1 MKITKQTTKD
11 EIMAM
16 KNLYGHKLFDCH
28 VKLRDDEDVVLKF
41 IRKYSWTNFSDA
53 SDRLKSDRDFIKRVV
68 QINTVC
74 FLYADDSLRKDIKY
88 IIELIELTNAQIVVY
103 AYHTIAHAV
112 YEHLK
117 QPAIEYFK
125 NELKK
130 EGV

>member
-1 MKITKQTTKD
+1 MKITKKTTKD

-16 KNLYGHKLFDCH
+16 DNLYRHDLKDCH
-28 VKLRDDEDVVLKF
+28 EMLTDDEDVVLKF
-41 IRKYSWTNFSDA
+41 IRSYWGNFEMA
-53 SDRLKSDRDFIKRVV
+53 SDRLKNDRDFIKRVV